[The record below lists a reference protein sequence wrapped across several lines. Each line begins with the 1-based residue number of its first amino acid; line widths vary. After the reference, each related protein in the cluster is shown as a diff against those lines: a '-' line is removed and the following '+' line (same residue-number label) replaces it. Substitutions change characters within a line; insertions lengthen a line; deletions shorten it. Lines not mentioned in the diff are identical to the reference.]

1 MLPTIHLGSFEIST
15 YALMYG
21 LAFILGGVLVLNRF
35 NGPTREDN
43 LSRNALVI
51 VVLFIFIGLFLP
63 STAESYIKSWVS
75 GQPREPA
82 HMRVYYGLGLGLLA
96 GLIYMRRVKLS
107 FLSLADRA
115 VPVFGLAFAI
125 ARLGCLAAG
134 CCGGAETH
142 SILGMHAPDTAGNWA
157 MRYPTQIMSAVFQ
170 VALFVGLSWLYRQR
184 RGWLQ
189 ADGMIFYLYIFLF
202 CLERFALEWLR
213 YDYRPIWGAFSLPHI
228 YMLAGLAAA
237 LLGMGLAVK
246 GVRIVDF

>member
-1 MLPTIHLGSFEIST
+1 MLPSIHLGSLAIST

-43 LSRNALVI
+43 QRRNALVVI
-51 VVLFIFIGLFLP
+51 VLFIFIGLFLP
-63 STAESYIKSWVS
+63 STAESYIKSWIS

-96 GLIYMRRVKLS
+96 GLIYLRRVKLS
-107 FLSLADRA
+107 FLSMADRA

-134 CCGGAETH
+134 CCGGAETA
-142 SILGMHAPDTAGNWA
+142 SAFSLRLPDTHGVWA
-157 MRYPTQIMSAVFQ
+157 QRYPTQIISLVFQ
-170 VALFVGLSWLYRQR
+170 VALFLGLTWLYRHR
-184 RGWLQ
+184 RGWLR

-213 YDYRPIWGAFSLPHI
+213 ADYVPIWGPLSLPHI

-237 LLGMGLAVK
+237 LLGMGLAVRK
-246 GVRIVDF
+246 LLIFDC